1 MGETGRAQHWS
12 EPLGVEIEI
21 PLLSWNRIMAVL
33 KIFADF
39 GPAFSIGLGSSCLLL
54 GVDIQTLYLDP
65 SGLHSQSVDE
75 DITAC
80 LC

>member
-1 MGETGRAQHWS
+1 
-12 EPLGVEIEI
+12 
-21 PLLSWNRIMAVL
+21 MAVL